1 MVTKSSLVT
10 FFLALCL
17 VLISADRLEF
27 SEQTHHPVLPAIILP
42 VEPITEPFVDLS
54 IDVVEPS
61 NEPSYDSPP
70 LAVPLPAAKR
80 LEEGDRPETPRE
92 KGTLRN
98 TPPRTKSKIDFLKSL
113 KKAGPK
119 FSEPIHKV
127 ISASLSFQTRGKSS
141 FAGVST
147 ITEDKPDESSEPV
160 HKILSASLASQTG
173 WKSPLAGGSRI
184 TENKPIASAKSL
196 MNSFASLNPDPG
208 REKGLTKFEILRS
221 RMVKAEVFMLFRL
234 SFGPKGEFAIEMN
247 LDPTVEKGIG
257 FSFPADTIRL
267 PAGSTPSV
275 SQTTGSPLF

>member
-17 VLISADRLEF
+17 VLVGADNLEF
-27 SEQTHHPVLPAIILP
+27 SERTHHPILPAIDLSL
-42 VEPITEPFVDLS
+42 EPTVEPFVEAS
-54 IDVVEPS
+54 IDVVEPP

-70 LAVPLPAAKR
+70 LAGPLAVAKR
-80 LEEGDRPETPRE
+80 PEEGDRPETPRE

-98 TPPRTKSKIDFLKSL
+98 TPPRTKSKIDFLKSF

-127 ISASLSFQTRGKSS
+127 ISASL
-141 FAGVST
+141 
-147 ITEDKPDESSEPV
+147 
-160 HKILSASLASQTG
+160 ASQTG
-173 WKSPLAGGSRI
+173 WKSPLPGISRI
-184 TENKPIASAKSL
+184 TENKPIASAESFI
-196 MNSFASLNPDPG
+196 NSSASVIPDPG
-208 REKGLTKFEILRS
+208 GEKGLTKFEILRS

-247 LDPTVEKGIG
+247 LDPTVGKGIG